1 MRLYLFFIFLL
12 IFNIL
17 LIYINWNKLMVI
29 FIYFLFQIISYTTK
43 KIHQME
49 VTSMK
54 EEQIYFT
61 INAVNMFHGI
71 KPFKIGTIVKL
82 VKEPENDYDMEAI
95 RVELRYAGKSG
106 YVANS
111 VKTVAKGT
119 YSAGRL
125 YDKILEQDYGK
136 IIFIIGDTL
145 IAKILTK
152 NELEKEKINPDSDIN
167 YI

>member
-1 MRLYLFFIFLL
+1 
-12 IFNIL
+12 
-17 LIYINWNKLMVI
+17 
-29 FIYFLFQIISYTTK
+29 
-43 KIHQME
+43 ME
-49 VTSMK
+49 EK
-54 EEQIYFT
+54 ELYFT

-71 KPFKIGTIVKL
+71 KPYKIGSIIKL

-95 RVELRYAGKSG
+95 RIELRYAGKSG

-125 YDKILEQDYGK
+125 YDKILDEDYGK
-136 IIFIIGDTL
+136 VIFIIQDTI

-152 NELEKEKINPDSDIN
+152 EELTKEKNNPDSDIN
-167 YI
+167 FI

>member
-1 MRLYLFFIFLL
+1 
-12 IFNIL
+12 
-17 LIYINWNKLMVI
+17 
-29 FIYFLFQIISYTTK
+29 
-43 KIHQME
+43 ME
-49 VTSMK
+49 EK
-54 EEQIYFT
+54 ELYFT

-71 KPFKIGTIVKL
+71 KPYKIGSIIKL

-95 RVELRYAGKSG
+95 RIELRYAGKSG

-125 YDKILEQDYGK
+125 YDKILDEDYAK
-136 IIFIIGDTL
+136 VIFIIQDTI

-152 NELEKEKINPDSDIN
+152 EELTKEKNNPDSDIN